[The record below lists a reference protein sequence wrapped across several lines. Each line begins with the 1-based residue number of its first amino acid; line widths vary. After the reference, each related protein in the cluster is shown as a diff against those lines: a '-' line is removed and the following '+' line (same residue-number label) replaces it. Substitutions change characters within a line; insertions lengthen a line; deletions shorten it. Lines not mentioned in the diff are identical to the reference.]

1 MGKLDREMKE
11 YFSDNRRYADL
22 WNGSLFQG
30 RQLICPEDLRENS
43 PVVTYGN
50 KEAHLE
56 RTSDLAMK
64 QFRGNQVLA
73 LWIVENQENIDYSM
87 PARVMVQEALQYG
100 RQLKEVRLK
109 NRRTYEKHQ
118 KESDDGQ
125 NPYYKDAGEFLYHF
139 RKQDR
144 ISPVITLVVYWGDQ
158 QWKGPRT
165 LHDMLNLGGSDELG
179 QELRRLIPDYPLH
192 FINLSGLED
201 YSLFQTELRTLLEL
215 YACRRDKGKFA
226 EYLHTHDECR
236 SMDPGTFHALEV
248 LTHSELLHTYLP
260 KEKEVTVNMC
270 KAIDDLIQDSMAEG
284 MAKGIAEGRAEGKA
298 EGKAEGEA
306 RMAQLIQILIDAGQ
320 LSVLSQALKDIQLRN
335 QLFQQYQL
343 L

>member
-118 KESDDGQ
+118 K
-125 NPYYKDAGEFLYHF
+125 KAMTA
-139 RKQDR
+139 R
-144 ISPVITLVVYWGDQ
+144 IPITKMPENFYTTFGSRTGYLRLLPWWSIGATSSGRGR
-158 QWKGPRT
+158 GP
-165 LHDMLNLGGSDELG
+165 
-179 QELRRLIPDYPLH
+179 
-192 FINLSGLED
+192 
-201 YSLFQTELRTLLEL
+201 
-215 YACRRDKGKFA
+215 
-226 EYLHTHDECR
+226 
-236 SMDPGTFHALEV
+236 SMI
-248 LTHSELLHTYLP
+248 
-260 KEKEVTVNMC
+260 C
-270 KAIDDLIQDSMAEG
+270 
-284 MAKGIAEGRAEGKA
+284 
-298 EGKAEGEA
+298 
-306 RMAQLIQILIDAGQ
+306 
-320 LSVLSQALKDIQLRN
+320 
-335 QLFQQYQL
+335 
-343 L
+343 